1 MRKSTILLA
10 SISIALSSVAI
21 TANANG
27 QVIPDFNIN
36 DKITIVSSGKAG
48 VVLGS
53 FCFANTGSPMGCIY
67 DVYIKLPDLYQ
78 GQNNHRVLSGIMAS
92 DLHLPKPKLI

>member
-1 MRKSTILLA
+1 
-10 SISIALSSVAI
+10 
-21 TANANG
+21 
-27 QVIPDFNIN
+27 
-36 DKITIVSSGKAG
+36 
-48 VVLGS
+48 
-53 FCFANTGSPMGCIY
+53 MGCIY